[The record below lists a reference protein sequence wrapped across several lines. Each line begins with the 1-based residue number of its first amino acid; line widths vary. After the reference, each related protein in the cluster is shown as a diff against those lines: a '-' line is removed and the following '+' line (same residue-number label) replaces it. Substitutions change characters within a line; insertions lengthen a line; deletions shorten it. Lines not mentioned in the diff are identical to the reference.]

1 MNYDINEKETSLDNM
16 GDSLLEAMRLCI
28 EDSRADDAKSILNE
42 WVVDGRDPMDGEY
55 EFIFIPNNTLIN

>member
-1 MNYDINEKETSLDNM
+1 MNYDIDEKETSLDNM

>member
-1 MNYDINEKETSLDNM
+1 MNYDIDEKETSLDNM

-42 WVVDGRDPMDGEY
+42 WVVDDRDPMDGEY
-55 EFIFIPNNTLIN
+55 EFIFLPNHTLH